1 MKTTTIFRRT
11 ALALLPAAILLG
23 ACSKTDV
30 PTPTPAVDQGR
41 VTFVNAAA
49 HIAPTTLKF
58 LIDAKDYASLV
69 YGASSGYLSVTA
81 GAHSVQVTAGTQTA
95 LTQQATVEK
104 NNSYTFVATP
114 TTSSSTVGGLL
125 ITDDLTAPATG
136 KARIRVINL
145 GQGTPTPLR
154 LSQVT
159 STLGG
164 PVIVNVVPNV
174 PSNSA
179 SAFVEVP
186 IGVANLSILDANGT
200 VVAEVG
206 SGSGDGSGTKKYEEG
221 RLYTVLLTGT
231 QGSLSADQKVKAF
244 ILTNN

>member
-1 MKTTTIFRRT
+1 MKTTSIFRRT
-11 ALALLPAAILLG
+11 ALVLLPAALFLG
-23 ACSKTDV
+23 ACSKSDV
-30 PTPTPAVDQGR
+30 PTPAPAVDQGR

-58 LIDAKDYASLV
+58 LVDAKENASLA
-69 YGASSGYLSVTA
+69 YGASSGYLNVTA
-81 GAHSVQVTAGTQTA
+81 GARSVQVTAGTLTA
-95 LTQQATVEK
+95 LTQQVTVEK
-104 NNSYTFVATP
+104 DKSYTFVATP
-114 TTSSSTVGGLL
+114 TASSSTVGGLL
-125 ITDDLTAPATG
+125 IADNLTAPATG

-159 STLGG
+159 STIGG
-164 PVIVNVVPNV
+164 QVIVDVIPNV

-186 IGVANLSILDANGT
+186 IGLASLSILDANGN

-231 QGSLSADQKVKAF
+231 QGSLSTDQKLKAF
-244 ILTNN
+244 ILANN